1 MNEYTERLKNL
12 VDQLFTCQFHFD
24 AFADENPPIGME
36 LRSVCEANYAIIVQ
50 IEGLITEIEKAP
62 LETCCAAPPPT
73 HTPECPNNTE
83 DWDPAQD
90 DVFRELPF

>member
-36 LRSVCEANYAIIVQ
+36 LRSVCEANYAIIVR

-62 LETCCAAPPPT
+62 LETCCQAPPPK
-73 HTPECPNNTE
+73 HEPDCPNNID
-83 DWDPAQD
+83 DWDPEND
-90 DVFRELPF
+90 DAFDSIPF

>member
-24 AFADENPPIGME
+24 AFADENLPIGME
-36 LRSVCEANYAIIVQ
+36 LRSVCEANYAIIVR

-62 LETCCAAPPPT
+62 LETCCPKQRSWANGQGA
-73 HTPECPNNTE
+73 
-83 DWDPAQD
+83 
-90 DVFRELPF
+90 RSGGSG

>member
-1 MNEYTERLKNL
+1 MSEYTERLKNL

-50 IEGLITEIEKAP
+50 IEGLINEAK
-62 LETCCAAPPPT
+62 ETQPEPCCPAPPPT
-73 HTPECPNNTE
+73 HTPDCPNNID
-83 DWDPAQD
+83 DWDPTWD
-90 DVFRELPF
+90 DAFEPIPF